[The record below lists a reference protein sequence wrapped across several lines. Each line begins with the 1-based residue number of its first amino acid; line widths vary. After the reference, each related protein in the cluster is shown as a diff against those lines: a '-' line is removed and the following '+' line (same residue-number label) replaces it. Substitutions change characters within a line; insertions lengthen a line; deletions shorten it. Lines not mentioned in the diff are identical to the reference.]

1 MPAYTG
7 PSPGTA
13 SDLDLIST
21 RSSDGWPL
29 PPPPASSEP
38 PSAAAERL
46 RSHGAIPFT
55 PGGSVRWLLPGL
67 LLPALL
73 APRLPAQTAQGHFR
87 DARLPERGEIWLQ
100 ATPSFE
106 SWDHQFGLATPGD
119 TTSGREEPLFADY
132 DGPIADR
139 VFPGRELLAAT
150 LNADAPDLG
159 YDSLAPLQ
167 VSLGSLDFR
176 ELHRNRRRI
185 PLDLEA
191 GLLERLSVAASA
203 PLVKT
208 ESEAFFDFD
217 PAGATFGPARSAFPQ
232 ADAFLNQLQSGREA
246 LRARVESGDLS
257 AEREEDARELLALSG
272 RFVDALA
279 GRVERNWL
287 LPLAGTPAGSGLVDR
302 SRELQEGF
310 SSFGISVS
318 TADLSSGLDADALHG
333 VFTGRLGA
341 DSLVARERGWTVGEV
356 ELGARLQLLDTFRE
370 RRARRPPSGPTR
382 PDTLLPVDT
391 AATADTAVRT
401 DTAPDRPAPPG
412 AEAGRLPPDTLR
424 RPVAADATPSA
435 TPPEAS
441 RDGAGLEVRTAVGL
455 SVRVPTGPADEAPFL
470 TPASFL
476 AMPVGDGQRDV
487 ELAAY
492 QDMRYGRFLL
502 RASARRGIQMSDR
515 LTVRVHS
522 PERPFAP
529 ESAEVEVDR
538 DLGDYTHARVAPQ
551 LVINR
556 ALSLGMEYTYWTKE
570 ADAYSLVSAP
580 DGSPVETADPLALQ
594 SAETRHRLGVGI
606 FYRAASESTPAGA
619 RPVEAGFVFQVASR
633 GSGGQTP
640 VSSLASFMLRV
651 PIGAF

>member
-1 MPAYTG
+1 M
-7 PSPGTA
+7 
-13 SDLDLIST
+13 
-21 RSSDGWPL
+21 
-29 PPPPASSEP
+29 
-38 PSAAAERL
+38 
-46 RSHGAIPFT
+46 RSHGAVPIT
-55 PGGSVRWLLPGL
+55 PGGPVRWLLAGL

-87 DARLPERGEIWLQ
+87 DARLPERGELWLQ

-106 SWDHQFGLATPGD
+106 SWDRQFGLATPGD
-119 TTSGREEPLFADY
+119 TTSGREEPLFANY
-132 DGPIADR
+132 DGPIAER

-176 ELHRNRRRI
+176 ELHRNRRQV

-191 GLLERLSVAASA
+191 GLLERLSVTASV

-208 ESEAFFDFD
+208 ETEAFFDFD
-217 PAGATFGPARSAFPQ
+217 PAGATFGPARSVFPE
-232 ADAFLNQLQSGREA
+232 AGVFLNQLQSGREA
-246 LRARVESGDLS
+246 LRARVESGEMS
-257 AEREEDARELLALSG
+257 ADREEDARELLALSG
-272 RFVDALA
+272 RFLDALA

-287 LPLAGTPAGSGLVDR
+287 LPLAGTPASSGLVDR

-318 TADLSSGLDADALHG
+318 TVNLSSALGSDAVQG

-341 DSLVARERGWTVGEV
+341 DSLVSRERGWTLGEV
-356 ELGARLQLLDTFRE
+356 ELGFRLQLLDTFRE
-370 RRARRPPSGPTR
+370 RRARRPAPRPTG

-391 AATADTAVRT
+391 TTADTAARA

-412 AEAGRLPPDTLR
+412 AEAGRLRPDSLR
-424 RPVAADATPSA
+424 RAVATDTTPAATPRKA
-435 TPPEAS
+435 GP
-441 RDGAGLEVRTAVGL
+441 DGDGLELRTAVGL

-476 AMPVGDGQRDV
+476 ALPVGDGQRNL
-487 ELAAY
+487 ELATY
-492 QDMRYGRFLL
+492 QDLRYGRFLL
-502 RASARRGIQMSDR
+502 RASARHGVQMADR
-515 LTVRVHS
+515 LTLRVHS

-529 ESAEVEVDR
+529 ASAQVEVDR
-538 DLGDYTHARVAPQ
+538 DLGDYIHARVAPQ
-551 LVINR
+551 LVLNR
-556 ALSLGMEYTYWTKE
+556 ALSLGMEYTFWKKE
-570 ADAYSLVSAP
+570 SDAYSLVSAP
-580 DGSPVETADPLALQ
+580 DGSSVGTADPLALQ

-606 FYRAASESTPAGA
+606 FYRAASASTPPGA
-619 RPVEAGFVFQVASR
+619 RPVEGGFVFQVASR

-651 PIGAF
+651 PIDAF